1 MVDDDVEWAL
11 WAWTLPEL
19 AVVGVLLWLVADG
32 LFGGGSFLA
41 SASRSLRL
49 ALLTFLA
56 AELAIPVL
64 VYLDIRRLADP
75 PDHVWVHAAAM
86 PLVNVL
92 GAVAYLERRKRR
104 REGDGTDEPPDP

>member
-1 MVDDDVEWAL
+1 MVDDDAERAL

-19 AVVGVLLWLVADG
+19 AAVGVLLWLVADG

-56 AELAIPVL
+56 TELAIPAL

-75 PDHVWVHAAAM
+75 PDSVWVHAAAM
-86 PLVNVL
+86 PLVNVF
-92 GAVAYLERRKRR
+92 GVVAYLDCRKRR
-104 REGDGTDEPPDP
+104 REG